1 MQGKITKPRAE
12 LVKEDDLATST
23 SAGCISSTQPNDS
36 SEDDWDW
43 GSPGDD
49 KAPVDSPIAQH
60 SPHIFKE
67 TPAPCLEKTTPLEKE
82 GDAVINVP
90 PYMSHNRRNAD
101 VNAAAQDGGNKQSE
115 AERNI
120 QAATTSAKILA
131 PNPISPTHQLRVT
144 NSIPRLMKMLPPL
157 PSEAQ
162 YDASEPCE
170 VPSTDTKA
178 LTNSPMALQPT
189 SGTSEQFAEPVFF
202 GSNSRTSS
210 LQQIQTQTPAN
221 HSRFKVRVKSSQSSG
236 LHNRWVSESPSNP
249 GRSSSS
255 PVKPKLKLKVSRNRM
270 SSKLMGPNDPQVRN
284 DGPRQYNL
292 TSELRDMPPR
302 EVSPDG
308 SSFEEQLTQH
318 GADKRLSNIDEGTT
332 RGHSTQVSDQFDI
345 PYPPSAQGIVM
356 AEPVSQS
363 RLESKLYPF
372 DRQGD
377 SASMNIPKP
386 LGRKTS
392 NPQTTS
398 ATEAKGRNPRA
409 TPNTF
414 EDHPATLRS
423 DFVSESSDESTL
435 AASDITV
442 VLSQRLRIKAR
453 RVRRWASE
461 MKRTLLRLMRGN
473 QKMKPI
479 AGE

>member
-1 MQGKITKPRAE
+1 MRDKITKSRAE

-23 SAGCISSTQPNDS
+23 STGCISATQPNGS

-43 GSPGDD
+43 GSPEDG
-49 KAPVDSPIAQH
+49 KAPVDSRIAQH
-60 SPHIFKE
+60 IPHILKE
-67 TPAPCLEKTTPLEKE
+67 MPAPRLEETTPLEKE
-82 GDAVINVP
+82 DDAVINVP

-101 VNAAAQDGGNKQSE
+101 VNAAAEDDGNKQSE
-115 AERNI
+115 AEQNR
-120 QAATTSAKILA
+120 QAATASAKILA

-144 NSIPRLMKMLPPL
+144 NSIPQLMKALPPL
-157 PSEAQ
+157 PFETQ
-162 YDASEPCE
+162 YDAFKPCE
-170 VPSTDTKA
+170 VPSMDTKA
-178 LTNSPMALQPT
+178 LTNSSMTLQPT
-189 SGTSEQFAEPVFF
+189 SGTSERFAEPVLF
-202 GSNSRTSS
+202 GSNSRHSS

-255 PVKPKLKLKVSRNRM
+255 PVRPKLKLKVSRNRM
-270 SSKLMGPNDPQVRN
+270 SSKLMGPNDPQVSN
-284 DGPRQYNL
+284 DGPRQYSS

-302 EVSPDG
+302 EVFPDG

-345 PYPPSAQGIVM
+345 PYPPSAQEIVM

-372 DRQGD
+372 DRQED
-377 SASMNIPKP
+377 SASINRPKP

-392 NPQTTS
+392 NPQPTS
-398 ATEAKGRNPRA
+398 ATKAKGRNLRA
-409 TPNTF
+409 TPITF
-414 EDHPATLRS
+414 EDDPATLRS

-435 AASDITV
+435 ATSEITV
-442 VLSQRLRIKAR
+442 VLSQRLRTKAR

-461 MKRTLLRLMRGN
+461 MKRTLLRLMRVN

>member
-1 MQGKITKPRAE
+1 MRDKVTKSRAK
-12 LVKEDDLATST
+12 LVKKDDLATST
-23 SAGCISSTQPNDS
+23 STGCISTTQPNDS

-49 KAPVDSPIAQH
+49 KAPVDNSIAQRI
-60 SPHIFKE
+60 PHISKE
-67 TPAPCLEKTTPLEKE
+67 TPTPCLEKTKPLEKE
-82 GDAVINVP
+82 EEDAVINVP
-90 PYMSHNRRNAD
+90 PYMSQNRRNAD
-101 VNAAAQDGGNKQSE
+101 IHAAAQGDGNKQCE
-115 AERNI
+115 AEQNV
-120 QAATTSAKILA
+120 QATASAKILA
-131 PNPISPTHQLRVT
+131 PNPISPIHQLRVT
-144 NSIPRLMKMLPPL
+144 NSIPQLMKALPPL
-157 PSEAQ
+157 PFEAQ
-162 YDASEPCE
+162 HDASEPCE
-170 VPSTDTKA
+170 VPSTDTKG
-178 LTNSPMALQPT
+178 LTNSPMALQPA
-189 SGTSEQFAEPVFF
+189 SGTSEQFTEPVLF
-202 GSNSRTSS
+202 GSSSRTPS
-210 LQQIQTQTPAN
+210 LQQIQTQTPLN

-236 LHNRWVSESPSNP
+236 LHSRWVSESPRNP

-284 DGPRQYNL
+284 DGPRQYNS

-302 EVSPDG
+302 EVSPGG

-345 PYPPSAQGIVM
+345 PYPPSAQEIVM

-377 SASMNIPKP
+377 SAGINRPKP
-386 LGRKTS
+386 LGYKTS
-392 NPQTTS
+392 NPQPTS
-398 ATEAKGRNPRA
+398 ATKAKGRNPRA

-414 EDHPATLRS
+414 EDHPTTSRS
-423 DFVSESSDESTL
+423 NFVSESSDESTL
-435 AASDITV
+435 AASEITV
-442 VLSQRLRIKAR
+442 VLSQRLRTKAR

-473 QKMKPI
+473 QKVKPI